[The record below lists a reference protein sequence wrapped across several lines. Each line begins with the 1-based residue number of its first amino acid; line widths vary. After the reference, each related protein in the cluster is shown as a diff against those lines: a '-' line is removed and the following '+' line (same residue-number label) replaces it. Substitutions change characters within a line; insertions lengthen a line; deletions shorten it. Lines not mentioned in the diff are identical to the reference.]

1 MISDWFYSIS
11 NWRRFQIDLLGRK
24 FWCRLTAP
32 MLIGGGITGGKR
44 IMHMMVIDE
53 MGCHDK
59 MKKIFFDQKGRM
71 IIWLDDKEG
80 RWIKTSEEGNW
91 KFKGRR
97 QSSGDHLWLQRC
109 LWWGLGGTQSQGKQ
123 GKRLKGFK
131 WALPV
136 WGRFACV
143 SKRLP
148 GWFVALDFRPKKCPF
163 WRALRLA
170 RLLCGTF
177 FQKKIPALFSAFRP
191 WGTRWTILS
200 TAGVPSSDILFLIF
214 QKKSL

>member
-1 MISDWFYSIS
+1 MISDWFYDIS
-11 NWRRFQIDLLGRK
+11 NWRWFQIDLLGRK

-32 MLIGGGITGGKR
+32 MLIGGGITGGMR

-97 QSSGDHLWLQRC
+97 QSSGDHLWLQR
-109 LWWGLGGTQSQGKQ
+109 WGLGGTQSQGKQ

-136 WGRFACV
+136 WGRCVCVCLSACQGGLWHLI
-143 SKRLP
+143 SDQKSAHFGGRQGLP
-148 GWFVALDFRPKKCPF
+148 GCFVAL
-163 WRALRLA
+163 
-170 RLLCGTF
+170 
-177 FQKKIPALFSAFRP
+177 FSK
-191 WGTRWTILS
+191 TIS
-200 TAGVPSSDILFLIF
+200 GFV
-214 QKKSL
+214 KSGLP